1 MDFYVGTSGYSYTK
15 WRGKFY
21 PDKFPA
27 DEMLG
32 FYSTKFHSV
41 EINNSFY
48 KLPTSAMVK
57 AWASQVPADFLF
69 VMKAPADI
77 THRKR
82 LSGAKKSLTSFI
94 KVAKVLKERL
104 GPLFFQ
110 LPPNFKKNVPL
121 LRDFLESL
129 PSGYRAAFEFRHPSW
144 FDNEVFQ
151 LLREYRTA
159 LCLADADDDL
169 KIPFEATADWGY
181 LRLRREEYSTAELK
195 KWAKKIKAQTWRE
208 CFVFFRHEDEG
219 KGPQYALRLLELLG
233 KGTGAK

>member
-21 PDKFPA
+21 PAKFPA

-57 AWASQVPADFLF
+57 TWASQVPADFRF
-69 VMKAPADI
+69 VMKAPQDI

-110 LPPNFKKNVPL
+110 LPPNFKKNVSL

-129 PSGYRAAFEFRHPSW
+129 PAGQRAAFEFRHPSW
-144 FDNEVFQ
+144 FDEEVFE
-151 LLREYRTA
+151 LLRDCKTA
-159 LCLADADDDL
+159 LCIADADDDL
-169 KIPFEATADWGY
+169 KIPFEATTDWGY
-181 LRLRREEYSTAELK
+181 LRLRREDYTTAALK
-195 KWAKKIKAQTWRE
+195 KWAKQINAQSWRE

-219 KGPQYALRLLELLG
+219 KGPQFASRLLELLA
-233 KGTGAK
+233 KGSK